1 MTFHDW
7 LLVFHVLAA
16 FALVAALVL
25 LWVIVVA
32 IRRVDTPDA
41 TLRLGPPVKVGG
53 AVIGVG
59 AIGTIVF
66 GIWLAIVL
74 DRYEVWNGWLI
85 AAIVLWVI
93 AAEVGRRTGQEYER
107 GMEKARELTTAGQTE
122 ASAELGALN
131 RTSRGVVLHMLASV
145 AVLLILIDM
154 IWKPGA

>member
-1 MTFHDW
+1 VTFHDW

-16 FALVAALVL
+16 FAYVAALVL
-25 LWVIVVA
+25 FWVLVVA
-32 IRRVDTPDA
+32 IRRIDTPDA
-41 TLRLGPPVKVGG
+41 TLRLDAPVKVGG
-53 AVIGVG
+53 AFVGVG
-59 AIGTIVF
+59 SMGTIVF

-85 AAIVLWVI
+85 AAIVLWLI
-93 AAEVGRRTGQEYER
+93 AAELGRRTGKEYER
-107 GMEKARELTTAGQTE
+107 AMEKARELAAAGQTK

-131 RTSRGVVLHMLASV
+131 RTSTGVALHALASL

>member
-25 LWVIVVA
+25 LWVLVVA

-53 AVIGVG
+53 AVVGVG
-59 AIGTIVF
+59 SIGTIVF

-93 AAEVGRRTGQEYER
+93 AVEVGRRTGQEYER